1 MRITCLAFA
10 LVIACAGGSSQHPVR
25 PSTPAAPAAVGD
37 DCRVLR
43 DRVTTAF
50 VRLQALDS
58 GEVTAAHYQAL
69 GDVMDKL
76 ARDLDQRF
84 ADGSVAALA
93 SDYREAAQAVVG
105 ASRDTAALLEKAEV
119 TVAQLQKPDGPT
131 ARLVEQVQRIAQD
144 CKDGAAADC
153 MQVVTAMRRLAPNT
167 TTSATVQSV
176 IAALGGV
183 TFTTAS
189 LEEHTAAAAASL
201 AAIRDALATG
211 EQLDK
216 DAHAKI
222 TAYARAVG
230 LLRGLNQRGDQLCPA
245 S

>member
-10 LVIACAGGSSQHPVR
+10 SVIACAGSSQHPVQS
-25 PSTPAAPAAVGD
+25 STPAATTAGAGD

-105 ASRDTAALLEKAEV
+105 ASRDTAALLDKAEV

-144 CKDGAAADC
+144 CKDRTAADC
-153 MQVVTAMRRLAPNT
+153 TQVVDAMRRLDATT
-167 TTSATVQSV
+167 TTSANVQSV

-189 LEEHTAAAAASL
+189 LKDHTAAAAASL
-201 AAIRDALATG
+201 SAIRDALVTG
-211 EQLDK
+211 EQLDR
-216 DAHAKI
+216 DAHDKI
-222 TAYARAVG
+222 TAYTRAVG